1 MTPRE
6 KADDLIARYLHEAG
20 QSLPRGQRADVTA
33 ELRGLLEDS
42 LEERAAA
49 AGRPPDEE
57 LAAEVLRAFGKPG
70 EVAER
75 YRTGPRHLIGPEL
88 FPAYRATLKIILIV
102 LAILFLAG
110 IALSAVFVPERIQ
123 KHLGII
129 TVWSWV
135 ENYAKYAFLNIAL
148 ATLIFAVIE
157 HLKFR
162 RGAGAAAEA
171 EVWNPREL
179 PKIEDPD
186 RISAAGR
193 LVSIY
198 FIVAFFVVF
207 NFFPQYFGLLFFGG
221 GEVRAISALEMGYR
235 IPALLLNLWWF
246 CALALN
252 MALLRQGRWTR
263 DLRWAEF
270 GLGLF
275 GGLIIYFTL
284 AGSDFS
290 VINAEWFAERGWER
304 AFEAGAETQQ
314 KLSRLGRLLAIPL
327 RIALVVAVI
336 EAMVR
341 LFRLL
346 TRYRHSS

>member
-1 MTPRE
+1 MTTRE
-6 KADDLIARYLHEAG
+6 KADDLIARYLREVE
-20 QSLPRGQRADVTA
+20 QNLPRGQRADVTA

-57 LAAEVLRAFGKPG
+57 LAVEVLRAFGQPA

-88 FPAYRATLKIILIV
+88 FPAYRKTVEIILFA

-123 KHLGII
+123 ERLGIV
-129 TVWSWV
+129 TLWSWV
-135 ENYAKYAFLNIAL
+135 EKYAKYAFLNVAL

-157 HLKFR
+157 HLKHR
-162 RGAGAAAEA
+162 RVGGAAAMA
-171 EVWNPREL
+171 EVWDPLEL

-186 RISAAGR
+186 RVSAAGR
-193 LVSIY
+193 VASIY
-198 FIVAFFVVF
+198 IIVALFVVF
-207 NFFPQYFGLLFFGG
+207 NFFPQYFGLLIFGG
-221 GEVRAISALEMGYR
+221 GGVRAISVFDMGFR

-284 AGSDFS
+284 TGSDFS

-314 KLSRLGRLLAIPL
+314 KFSRLGRLLAVTL
-327 RIALVVAVI
+327 RIALVVVVI

-346 TRYRHSS
+346 TRYRAA